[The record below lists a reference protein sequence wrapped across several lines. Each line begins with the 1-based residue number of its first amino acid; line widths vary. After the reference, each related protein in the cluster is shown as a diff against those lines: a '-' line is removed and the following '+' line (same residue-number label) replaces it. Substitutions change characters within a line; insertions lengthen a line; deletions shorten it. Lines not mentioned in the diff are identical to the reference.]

1 MCSSTQPVF
10 TGSLYGS
17 LPRHF
22 GCQRGRDPR
31 SQSIELELHSRTSG
45 VLPLPVKFPLPHRQ
59 DSCRELEGE
68 LKASYGT
75 FTNTFYIDVV
85 KVAIQNF
92 EVYYKLNSSSI

>member
-45 VLPLPVKFPLPHRQ
+45 VLPLPVEFPLPHRQ

-68 LKASYGT
+68 LKAYW
-75 FTNTFYIDVV
+75 